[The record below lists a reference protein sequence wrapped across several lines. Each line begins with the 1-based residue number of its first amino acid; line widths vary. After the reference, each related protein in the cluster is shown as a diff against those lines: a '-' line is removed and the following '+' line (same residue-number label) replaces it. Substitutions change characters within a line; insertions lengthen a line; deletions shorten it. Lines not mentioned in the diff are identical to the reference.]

1 MHERWQKW
9 DPCHKDNKLWGAV
22 ITNMIT
28 LVMKVIAAGQKA
40 REKETEKTVKT
51 DSGGLAALQHVDTTQ
66 EGGPESCQQLQQQ
79 PKPKPNCSLNCSL
92 NRNTNRNPS
101 QHPHPAEGGGQSH
114 AEPRVRA

>member
-79 PKPKPNCSLNCSL
+79 PKPKPKLQL
-92 NRNTNRNPS
+92 KLQPKP
-101 QHPHPAEGGGQSH
+101 QHKPKPKSTPTPG
-114 AEPRVRA
+114 